1 MIADLTIFES
11 REPEIVLKWRDRES
25 EAKGWLV
32 INSLRGGAAGGG
44 TRMKKGIDLQ
54 EVILLAKTMEI
65 KFTVSGPKIGGA
77 KSGIDFDPF
86 DPRKEDVLR
95 RWYKAILPMLK
106 NCYGTGGDLNVDF
119 IHEVIP
125 FTKEWGILHPQE
137 GILAGHFKGI
147 NVVGKAVLL
156 SNGASRIVRE
166 DKYSPDPRCEYTI
179 ADLISGYSVAESVV
193 HYYRIFQDTHIG
205 KRAIVQGWGNV
216 GASAGY
222 YLAQSGV
229 KVVSILDQYGGV
241 INENGF
247 DFNEIRQFYLERKS
261 RKFSRYP
268 LIPYADI
275 MEKFWNIPAD
285 IFVPAAA
292 SRLVTKEQVEAMI
305 RSGVGLIACGAN
317 VPFADKENFFGPN
330 AEFADNRIS
339 VIPDFIANCGMAR
352 VFAYLMEDEAIVS
365 DEAIFQDVSET
376 VNSALLKACEG
387 GRSATQTTQR
397 AYQNALRELIF
408 TVIS

>member
-1 MIADLTIFES
+1 MIEDLIKFEKS
-11 REPEIVLKWRDRES
+11 EPEIVLKWKDRES

-86 DPRKEDVLR
+86 DPRKEGVLS

-125 FTKEWGILHPQE
+125 LTKEWGILHPQE
-137 GILAGHFKGI
+137 GILAGHFQG
-147 NVVGKAVLL
+147 NHLEQKALLL
-156 SNGASRIVRE
+156 SNGASKIVRD
-166 DKYSPDPRCEYTI
+166 DKFTPDPKCAYTI

-193 HYYRIFQDTHIG
+193 HYYRIFQDTHHH
-205 KRAIVQGWGNV
+205 KRAIIQGWGNV

-229 KVVSILDQYGGV
+229 KVVGILDQYGGV
-241 INENGF
+241 VNESGF
-247 DFNEIRQFYLERKS
+247 NFSEIHKLYVERKS
-261 RKFSRYP
+261 RKFLDYP
-268 LIPYADI
+268 LIPYDEI
-275 MEKFWNIPAD
+275 MDKFWTIPAD

-292 SRLVTKEQVEAMI
+292 SRLITKEQVEAMI
-305 RSGVGLIACGAN
+305 KAGVGLIACGAN
-317 VPFADKENFFGPN
+317 VPFADTENFFGPI

-339 VIPDFIANCGMAR
+339 VIPDFVANCGMAR
-352 VFAYLMEDEAIVS
+352 VFAYLMEDEAVVS

-376 VNSALLKACEG
+376 VNNALLKACEG
-387 GRSATQTTQR
+387 DCSPTQTTQR
-397 AYQNALRELIF
+397 VYQNALRELI
-408 TVIS
+408 